1 MNSSIPG
8 LSTAIRSYTS
18 EKLKERSQG
27 LEQIRDIFDSRD
39 NVSRFQETASK
50 EGGAGWVA
58 FFQCLFQVVV
68 MEKKAVMKKA
78 ASAQG
83 TSCISPKADGSGQ
96 ETLRRNRSS
105 TEGCRENTSAV
116 IKETI
121 HGALHPYGYSPRSRR
136 SNLSTSCY
144 RLYQSTQD
152 YSLIPSPP

>member
-68 MEKKAVMKKA
+68 MEKKAVLKKA

-83 TSCISPKADGSGQ
+83 TSLMC
-96 ETLRRNRSS
+96 
-105 TEGCRENTSAV
+105 
-116 IKETI
+116 
-121 HGALHPYGYSPRSRR
+121 PRAEM
-136 SNLSTSCY
+136 
-144 RLYQSTQD
+144 
-152 YSLIPSPP
+152 